1 MKKRQFI
8 IGCLPKHYNQDAN
21 SLSLQSDRC
30 MQGTNMLSG
39 LLNVRSAA
47 AKQAVITAINL
58 LGLNLPQPL
67 GLLNYYV
74 AMFHLTL
81 NLNPKP

>member
-1 MKKRQFI
+1 
-8 IGCLPKHYNQDAN
+8 
-21 SLSLQSDRC
+21 

-74 AMFHLTL
+74 AMFHLL
-81 NLNPKP
+81 

>member
-1 MKKRQFI
+1 
-8 IGCLPKHYNQDAN
+8 
-21 SLSLQSDRC
+21 
-30 MQGTNMLSG
+30 MLSG

-58 LGLNLPQPL
+58 LGLNLPHPL